1 MVLVRKPVKAHPDD
15 PMFKLDKK
23 DPDSPTFNRG
33 GLV

>member
-1 MVLVRKPVKAHPDD
+1 MGIDIAKMKGALAA
-15 PMFKLDKK
+15 LDKK